1 MRMAA
6 DSTGANDPDASQER
20 AEFPHPLLRS
30 QHDRLFGVTKQIA
43 ANPV

>member
-1 MRMAA
+1 MATG
-6 DSTGANDPDASQER
+6 STGANEPDASQER
-20 AEFPHPLLRS
+20 ADFPHPLLRQ

>member
-1 MRMAA
+1 MAT
-6 DSTGANDPDASQER
+6 DSIGANEPDASQER
-20 AEFPHPLLRS
+20 ADFPHSLLRS

>member
-1 MRMAA
+1 MATG
-6 DSTGANDPDASQER
+6 STGANEPDASQER
-20 AEFPHPLLRS
+20 AELPHQLVRL